1 MVFSSDFMGY
11 VLHLMWINNLL
22 RQLNACGNL
31 CNIFGGGRAYHHFV
45 THISPKPTHMIGG
58 LRAISLRL

>member
-1 MVFSSDFMGY
+1 
-11 VLHLMWINNLL
+11 MWINNLL